1 MANIPLS
8 DLMAVKTDGATGADI
23 KAMCTEAG
31 MFAIRDNRD
40 IVNMVDFEKAITKV
54 LDEDTE
60 KGMESGPMFA

>member
-1 MANIPLS
+1 
-8 DLMAVKTDGATGADI
+8 VKTEGATGADI

-40 IVNMVDFEKAITKV
+40 VVNMVDFEKAITKV
-54 LDEDTE
+54 LDEDAE